1 MSEKLVIGFKKKLKS
16 QSTVKI
22 NFKQMGMFIY
32 FIKMNDFYFNS
43 ISIILK

>member
-1 MSEKLVIGFKKKLKS
+1 MSEKLVIGVKKKLKS

-43 ISIILK
+43 FSIILK